1 MSQSLRLL
9 TSTPQESE
17 YSIHIGGRRWYLV
30 DANILPADTRQYAC
44 VSYAFGQ
51 ETLTNIIYSAN
62 TMSARTVPVLE
73 TVQAIIGQKDMA
85 LWIDSFCLSR
95 HGNLL
100 DWETRLDEMGKIY
113 AHAKR
118 VIVVLSPGSRQ
129 FLRLVGAKKKVLLG
143 EGIPALDALN
153 QDAWVTRAW
162 TYQEVV
168 NVSHISDLLF
178 VAEGEPETAVN
189 GREFFDT
196 LGYIKQ
202 AYQQMVVEEEG
213 HSPTMSP
220 ELTVRLRFMN
230 VDALEDVLVDAF
242 TATYTERS
250 ALQVMSNVEGRQ
262 VGRNEDYFTA
272 MVGAITTSSAER
284 ESFRKVWDNIT
295 DEEPMLNYILQ
306 PIKTAFAA
314 ERFMQICEQKG
325 DFSFIFTVN
334 HRSKRRGQGWRPVPQ
349 GLNVICAWPSIGKSQ
364 PGDFTNGRLRLSGL
378 WHMNNE
384 VVDEP
389 ASHFIDTWITLRN
402 PNKGKEGTQIGMV
415 LECLREIGF
424 MGVRSPHD
432 TISLQLGYFVPQNPC
447 SVITGDCT
455 VFVSSTIIWV
465 FGAPGIL
472 VEKVGTVG
480 NTEKNS
486 YRFISVGMFVGDTS
500 RAGKAEAINV
510 V

>member
-1 MSQSLRLL
+1 MSKSLCLL

-30 DANILPADTRQYAC
+30 DANILPEDARHYAC

-51 ETLTNIIYSAN
+51 ESLTNIIYPAN
-62 TMSARTVPVLE
+62 TMSARTLPVLE
-73 TVQAIIGQKDMA
+73 TVQAIIGQNDMG

-100 DWETRLDEMGKIY
+100 DWDKNLEEMGKIY
-113 AHAKR
+113 AQAKR
-118 VIVVLSPGSRQ
+118 VIVVLSSGSRQ

-143 EGIPALDALN
+143 EAIPALDALN
-153 QDAWVTRAW
+153 QDPWVTRAW
-162 TYQEVV
+162 TYQEIV
-168 NVSHISDLLF
+168 NVSQIADLLF
-178 VAEGEPETAVN
+178 VAEGEPDTAVN

-202 AYQQMVVEEEG
+202 AYQQMVVEEAG
-213 HSPTMSP
+213 HSLTMSP

-230 VDALEDVLVDAF
+230 VDALEDVLVDAL
-242 TATYTERS
+242 TATYMERS

-262 VGRNEDYFTA
+262 VGRDEDYFTA
-272 MVGAITTSSAER
+272 MVGAITTSSAEG
-284 ESFRKVWDNIT
+284 ESLRKVWDNIT

-334 HRSKRRGQGWRPVPQ
+334 NRSKRRGQGWRPVPQ
-349 GLNVICAWPSIGKSQ
+349 ALKVICAWPSIGKSQ

-384 VVDEP
+384 AMDED
-389 ASHFIDTWITLRN
+389 ASRFIDMWITLRN
-402 PNKGKEGTQIGMV
+402 PTKGKEGTQVGTV

-424 MGVRSPHD
+424 MGFRSPQD
-432 TISLQLGYFVPQNPC
+432 TISLQLGYFVPQEPC
-447 SVITGDCT
+447 SVITGDRT
-455 VFVSSTIIWV
+455 VFVSSTIVWV

-472 VEKVGTVG
+472 VEKVETEG
-480 NTEKNS
+480 NTENNS
-486 YRFISVGMFVGDTS
+486 YRFISVGMFVGDTN
-500 RAGKAEAINV
+500 RAGRAESINIV
-510 V
+510 